1 MTENSYTKSH
11 FDDYIYF
18 NMLKDRSFIYL
29 LQYVG
34 LYVESINEQGRDRRV
49 EGITKKWIWD
59 EKS

>member
-1 MTENSYTKSH
+1 MTKNSYKKSQ
-11 FDDYIYF
+11 FDHYIYF